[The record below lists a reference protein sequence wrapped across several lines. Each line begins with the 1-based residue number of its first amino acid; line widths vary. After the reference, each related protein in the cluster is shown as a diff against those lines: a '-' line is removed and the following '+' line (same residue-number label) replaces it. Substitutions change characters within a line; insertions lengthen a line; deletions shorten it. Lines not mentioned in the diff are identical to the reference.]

1 MIYSIN
7 IVRPSSSIE
16 QFRNCRKIYV
26 AILIIANCL
35 LLIDPASAQK
45 VETFI
50 EMAKKNNNGLKSL
63 RLNYSAALAM
73 ADQVHDYPDPKINLG
88 IGVLPVETR
97 LGAQRFKIGISQAL
111 PWKGLLDA
119 RKEVVM
125 SRAESMSHMNEVKEI
140 DIEYE
145 IRKSYSSLIYLN
157 DRKSI
162 VQNKLEILD
171 VLEELAKSSLRSG
184 KGKLSSVLLIQRA
197 REAIISDLSLID
209 KQKEPPTI
217 MINRWA
223 GRSLDDP
230 IEIENL
236 GEAPLEVDS
245 YLSFAEKDHP
255 SLTILESQIKASEK
269 AIQLTKYESKP
280 KIGVGLDYALIDG
293 RNDVDIAGN
302 GRDVLMP
309 MGSIS
314 IPLHTGRFE
323 AKRQEEKLKQEAIH
337 AAVSDL
343 KEMYKAEIV
352 KAKSEMEYAEM
363 QKQKILNLMDITE
376 ETLKLMRIEYAS
388 EETRFEEL
396 LRLEMELIDY
406 QLITAQANYS
416 SLLAQATL
424 KKYE

>member
-1 MIYSIN
+1 MIRYI
-7 IVRPSSSIE
+7 
-16 QFRNCRKIYV
+16 
-26 AILIIANCL
+26 
-35 LLIDPASAQK
+35 LLIVFLPWSSAFGQS
-45 VETFI
+45 VEAFI
-50 EMAKKNNNGLKSL
+50 DMAKKNNDGLNAI
-63 RLNYSAALAM
+63 RLNYSAAQVM
-73 ADQVHDYPDPKINLG
+73 ADQVSDFPDPKVNVG

-97 LGAQRFKIGISQAL
+97 LGAQRFKVGVSQAL

-119 RKEVVM
+119 RKDVVM
-125 SRAESMSHMNEVKEI
+125 SKAEILAHMDEVREI

-145 IRKSYSSLIYLN
+145 IRKAYSSLIFL
-157 DRKSI
+157 DDKKSI
-162 VQNKLEILD
+162 VQSKLEILD

-197 REAIISDLSLID
+197 RETITSDLMLID
-209 KQKEPPTI
+209 KQKETPTI

-223 GRSLDDP
+223 GRNLDER
-230 IEIENL
+230 IETEIMDESIF
-236 GEAPLEVDS
+236 EVDNFIS
-245 YLSFAEKDHP
+245 YSENDHP
-255 SLTILESQIKASEK
+255 SLYVLENQLKASEK
-269 AIQLTKYESKP
+269 AAELTELEKKP

-293 RNDVDIAGN
+293 RNNVELSGN

-323 AKRQEEKLKQEAIH
+323 AKKQEEKLRQEAIR
-337 AAVSDL
+337 ATASDL
-343 KEMYKAEIV
+343 KERYKAEIV

-363 QKQKILNLMDITE
+363 EIQKILNLIDITE

-388 EETRFEEL
+388 EGTRFEEL

-406 QLITAQANYS
+406 QLINARAKYN